1 MNTCTYGLHILEKL
15 NNFSQGVISANYE
28 YPEKI
33 TDPEQFR
40 DHDEQLEKP
49 RWEKPKEIFF
59 RV

>member
-49 RWEKPKEIFF
+49 R
-59 RV
+59 